1 MLQLIPRTAASK
13 EKKKCFKPN
22 VTAESSQ
29 NRGSPL
35 VCLALPPLPQSE
47 DLTPKN
53 TIEYANYLHIKN
65 TPRKTKSMAQT
76 LYKDAGRGS
85 EGPNPFFFSAKL
97 MVLALKGAR
106 ARHVME
112 MILK

>member
-1 MLQLIPRTAASK
+1 MLGFA
-13 EKKKCFKPN
+13 
-22 VTAESSQ
+22 
-29 NRGSPL
+29 
-35 VCLALPPLPQSE
+35 PLPQSE

-85 EGPNPFFFSAKL
+85 EGPNPFFFFFFAKL

-112 MILK
+112 MILKCFIQYHANQVLWIEVKNLDMAVPGS